1 MTVALITGASGGIGG
16 AYADRLA
23 RRGFGL
29 ILNGRDPARLAQR
42 AADCRAAGAAVE
54 VLAADLT
61 APDDLRRLEQ
71 LLRDDPAVGM
81 LVNAAGIA
89 TPDTLAGGDP
99 AMIEAMI
106 QTNVLAL
113 ARLAAAAAAAF
124 AGRGG
129 GTIINLS
136 AVLALAPEIANG
148 AYAGSKAFVLALSQS
163 LAREMGAS
171 GVRVQAVLPG
181 MTRTGIWLHAGRDPA
196 TLPASKTMEPGD
208 LVDAALAGLD
218 AGETVTI
225 PTLPDPADWQALEA
239 ARHRLRPHL
248 SNRAAAPRYRT

>member
-23 RRGFGL
+23 RRGHDF
-29 ILNGRDPARLAQR
+29 ILVGRNQARLAPR
-42 AADCRAAGAAVE
+42 AEACRAAGAAVD
-54 VLAADLT
+54 VMVADLT
-61 APDDLRRLEQ
+61 APDDLGRVEQ
-71 LLRDDPAVGM
+71 RLRDDPAIGM

-89 TPDTLAGGDP
+89 TLDKLAGGD
-99 AMIEAMI
+99 AEVIAAMI

-113 ARLAAAAAAAF
+113 ARLAATAAAAF

-136 AVLALAPEIANG
+136 AVLALAPEIGNG
-148 AYAGSKAFVLALSQS
+148 AYAGSKAFVGPA
-163 LAREMGAS
+163 

-181 MTRTGIWLHAGRDPA
+181 MTRTGIWRQSGRDPA

-248 SNRAAAPRYRT
+248 SNREAAPRYRT

>member
-23 RRGFGL
+23 RRGHDF
-29 ILNGRDPARLAQR
+29 ILVGRNQARLAPR
-42 AADCRAAGAAVE
+42 AEACRAAGAAVD
-54 VLAADLT
+54 VMVADLT
-61 APDDLRRLEQ
+61 APDDLGRVEQ
-71 LLRDDPAVGM
+71 RLRDDPAIGM

-89 TPDTLAGGDP
+89 TLDKLAGGD
-99 AMIEAMI
+99 AEVIAAMI

-113 ARLAAAAAAAF
+113 ARLAATAAAAF

-136 AVLALAPEIANG
+136 AVLALAPEIGNG

-163 LAREMGAS
+163 LAREVGPA

-181 MTRTGIWLHAGRDPA
+181 MTRTGIWRQSGRDPA
-196 TLPASKTMEPGD
+196 TLPASK
-208 LVDAALAGLD
+208 
-218 AGETVTI
+218 TVTI

-248 SNRAAAPRYRT
+248 SNREAAPRYRT

>member
-1 MTVALITGASGGIGG
+1 VSTALITGGSGGIGG
-16 AYADRLA
+16 AYAERLA
-23 RRGFGL
+23 GRGHDL
-29 ILNGRDPARLAQR
+29 VLVGRDRARLEAR
-42 AADCRAAGAAVE
+42 AEACRATGVAVE
-54 VLAADLT
+54 VMAADLT
-61 APDDLRRLEQ
+61 VPAALRRLEQ
-71 LLRDDPAVGM
+71 RLRDDPAIGM

-89 TPDTLAGGDP
+89 TPDKLAGGDP
-99 AMIEAMI
+99 DVIATMI

-163 LAREMGAS
+163 LGREVGPA

-181 MTRTGIWLHAGRDPA
+181 MTRTGIWRLAGRDPA
-196 TLPASKTMEPGD
+196 SLPASKTMAPGD

-225 PTLPDPADWQALEA
+225 PTLPDPADWAALEA

-248 SNRAAAPRYRT
+248 SNREAAPRYRT